1 MYAAL
6 VAALHITVGV
16 DVGANLLEVLLK
28 TLHKAST
35 VHANNWYG
43 FVVSVTTYDQEIHSA
58 ASQRDAHALIGNKLS
73 YNIILLLVYLYGL
86 RIVHHSLL
94 IDVIEDI
101 TSVLQD
107 AVAGMLSSEHP
118 VWEFCVELLVCAL
131 ENGGI
136 QLRSD
141 DPGALRD
148 VLVRISDSSKGAIER
163 GNKRIEYMID
173 SVSELK
179 SNKSK
184 RSTSSTGTSE
194 QISKLRKW
202 LGSVKSD
209 IGAKSSAETTLH
221 VRLAD
226 FLNAEATGRWWKA
239 GAAWVGRRDGE
250 DTGNNRDSGSAI
262 GADGS
267 IGNSAARGSLNVANN
282 EHTKLLLLAKKMR
295 MNTPV
300 RRDVFVVMMSSS
312 DAIDAYERLVRL
324 DLRGKQDREIVRV
337 LVECCG
343 QEKAYNPFYLDL
355 ACILCEQNRQH
366 RASLQFAFWD
376 IMKTLSSDNFTD
388 RRAINVSRMLGGS
401 VAKFHISLSILKIVD
416 MSELSQ
422 RMTLFLATFFLS
434 LFSSQ
439 VWVEE
444 TYAMYSRINIPILG
458 V

>member
-1 MYAAL
+1 M
-6 VAALHITVGV
+6 
-16 DVGANLLEVLLK
+16 
-28 TLHKAST
+28 
-35 VHANNWYG
+35 
-43 FVVSVTTYDQEIHSA
+43 
-58 ASQRDAHALIGNKLS
+58 
-73 YNIILLLVYLYGL
+73 
-86 RIVHHSLL
+86 HHSLL
-94 IDVIEDI
+94 IDVIEDV
-101 TSVLQD
+101 TSVLQA
-107 AVAGMLSSEHP
+107 AVTSMLSSEHP

-131 ENGGI
+131 ENGGA

-141 DPGALRD
+141 DPTALRD
-148 VLVRISDSSKGAIER
+148 ALVRIRDACKSAVER
-163 GNKRIEYMID
+163 GNKRIEYMIE

-184 RSTSSTGTSE
+184 RSATSRGTSE

-202 LGSVKSD
+202 LGSVKTE

-226 FLNAEATGRWWKA
+226 FLNAEAIGRWWKA
-239 GAAWVGRRDGE
+239 GAAWTGRRDGGG
-250 DTGNNRDSGSAI
+250 DAGVHRDRNAAAVGTDNEQT
-262 GADGS
+262 DG
-267 IGNSAARGSLNVANN
+267 RGSRAVSN
-282 EHTKLLLLAKKMR
+282 EHTQLLLLAKKMR

-337 LVECCG
+337 LVECCA
-343 QEKAYNPFYLDL
+343 QEKAYNQFYFDL

-388 RRAINVSRMLGGS
+388 RRAMNVSRLLGGL
-401 VAKFHISLSILKIVD
+401 VAKFHISMSILKIVD
-416 MSELSQ
+416 MSELTQ

-439 VWVEE
+439 VRAELQS
-444 TYAMYSRINIPILG
+444 TLTRLCLYLLTIFYIG
-458 V
+458 